1 MNCSYHTSSI
11 ARVQCTSCARG
22 LCPACDHRIKGYPY
36 CQDCIVMGIESLS
49 RQHYAGDN
57 RSKRKARLAAL
68 CALLPGMGA
77 VFNRQNIKAVVHF
90 VTIVG
95 LFQLTRLNVVSG
107 LFALAG
113 FSSYVYSIVDAYR
126 TCKLISQGE
135 SAVADEE
142 RFKRMLVK
150 RAPLIGS
157 VLIVTGLFLVVA
169 LVRPFGFITFA
180 RLFPVALILLGGYLL
195 TTYFKRSREESYS
208 SDYSVKQPPQLAAAA
223 FADRSSERFN
233 RLSRPG
239 DRR

>member
-1 MNCSYHTSSI
+1 MNCSYHTSSA

-22 LCPACDHRIKGYPY
+22 LCPVCDHRIKGYPY

-49 RQHYAGDN
+49 RHSYND
-57 RSKRKARLAAL
+57 RRPKSKARLAAL
-68 CALLPGMGA
+68 FALLPGMGA
-77 VFNRQNIKAVVHF
+77 VYNRQNVKAIVHF

-95 LFQLTRLNVVSG
+95 LFQLTRLHVVSG
-107 LFALAG
+107 IFGLAG
-113 FSSYVYSIVDAYR
+113 FLSYIYSIVDAYR
-126 TCKLISQGE
+126 TSESIAQGE
-135 SAVADEE
+135 SPEADEA

-150 RAPLIGS
+150 RAPMVGGLLIFA
-157 VLIVTGLFLVVA
+157 GLLLFIG
-169 LVRPFGFITFA
+169 LVRPFSFITFA

-208 SDYSVKQPPQLAAAA
+208 TDYPASHPHQLAASSFTEQA
-223 FADRSSERFN
+223 SERFR